1 MAKKEY
7 GHLVKPML
15 VRSAPDGLYDEPR
28 VWMEAK
34 DLEGFN
40 AHFSFGFVTKP
51 TVFHPVEGAVVH
63 PYDEIL
69 VFGGFANNDIMHLGA
84 EISVELGE
92 ERERHVFDR
101 PSLVLIPRG
110 TPHGPVTVN
119 KVSTPFIHYSY
130 RPCPRVQG
138 ILPSERSG
146 FNGYEA
152 RTPHQA
158 PEGL

>member
-15 VRSAPDGLYDEPR
+15 VRNAPDGLYDEPR

-51 TVFHPVEGAVVH
+51 AVFHPVQGAVVH

-69 VFGGFANNDIMHLGA
+69 VFGGFANGDIMQPGRGNFRRARRGA
-84 EISVELGE
+84 GE
-92 ERERHVFDR
+92 ARLRQAFARPHPQGNAPRPGNREQGRYALR
-101 PSLVLIPRG
+101 PLYHRA
-110 TPHGPVTVN
+110 
-119 KVSTPFIHYSY
+119 
-130 RPCPRVQG
+130 CPRVQG
-138 ILPSERSG
+138 ILPSEGSKLQRARSTHTSSSPSG
-146 FNGYEA
+146 
-152 RTPHQA
+152 P
-158 PEGL
+158 

>member
-15 VRSAPDGLYDEPR
+15 VRKAPDNLYDEPR
-28 VWMEAK
+28 VWMEGK

-69 VFGGFANNDIMHLGA
+69 VFGGFADNDIMHLGA

-92 ERERHVFDR
+92 EH
-101 PSLVLIPRG
+101 
-110 TPHGPVTVN
+110 
-119 KVSTPFIHYSY
+119 
-130 RPCPRVQG
+130 
-138 ILPSERSG
+138 
-146 FNGYEA
+146 
-152 RTPHQA
+152 
-158 PEGL
+158 